1 MNRKQWSIAGIVIAG
16 LLVLG
21 IMLLR
26 NDNADDSLDAGQRIP
41 VSSLV
46 YCSGGQIKPCVV
58 SFSVD
63 VDENML
69 VNIILPDS
77 PFPDFYLK
85 IIQSEV
91 EINYKCQRVS
101 ATPNN
106 AYCIGEKLPPGEV
119 LHMMLISTR
128 DDALLAEGNLSI
140 IGLAYPTLEIA
151 IPTTIPSI
159 TGTPSTLSPISTTPA
174 PTQTQ
179 SPIIIL
185 PTSTKKPSSYP
196 NPSYP

>member
-1 MNRKQWSIAGIVIAG
+1 
-16 LLVLG
+16 
-21 IMLLR
+21 
-26 NDNADDSLDAGQRIP
+26 
-41 VSSLV
+41 
-46 YCSGGQIKPCVV
+46 
-58 SFSVD
+58 
-63 VDENML
+63 
-69 VNIILPDS
+69 
-77 PFPDFYLK
+77 
-85 IIQSEV
+85 
-91 EINYKCQRVS
+91 YKCQRVS

-151 IPTTIPSI
+151 IPTTTPSI
-159 TGTPSTLSPISTTPA
+159 TGTPPALSPISTTPA